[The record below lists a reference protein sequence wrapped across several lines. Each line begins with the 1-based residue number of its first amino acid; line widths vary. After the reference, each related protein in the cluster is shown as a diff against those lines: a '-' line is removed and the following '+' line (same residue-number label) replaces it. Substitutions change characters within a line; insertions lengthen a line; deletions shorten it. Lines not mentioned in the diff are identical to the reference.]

1 MSKNIAG
8 KIKINSFAD
17 IVGGDEP
24 SVTEILLTQLHD
36 FNNHPFKVLDDEK
49 MDETVNSIKEHGV
62 LIPGVVRPLMTGG
75 YEIISG
81 HRRKRACEIAGFETM
96 PAIIK
101 NYSDDEAVIAMVD
114 SNIYREDI
122 LPSEKARA
130 YKMKYEA
137 EKHQGKETEK
147 NGKTIELMASASGES
162 SKTIQRYIWLSR
174 LSDILLQMVDDK
186 KLSFVCG
193 VDLSFLK
200 EKEQKWVEDV
210 IEELSD
216 TDGFRISPAQSLK
229 IKEYSN
235 QNELSKALVKEILS
249 VEKQIQKKIS
259 FKREKLSQYFEE
271 TTSDEEIE
279 NTIIELLEKWKR
291 EKGDF

>member
-1 MSKNIAG
+1 MSRSIEG

-17 IVGGDEP
+17 IVGAKKDA
-24 SVTEILLTQLHD
+24 VAEIPLADLHE
-36 FNNHPFKVLDDEK
+36 FRNHPFRVLDDEK
-49 MDETVNSIKEHGV
+49 MEETVASIKEHGILV
-62 LIPGVVRPLMTGG
+62 PGIVRPLIDGG

-81 HRRKRACEIAGFETM
+81 HRRKRACEILGLETM

-130 YKMKYEA
+130 YKMKYDA

-147 NGKTIELMASASGES
+147 NGKTIDLMASASGES

-174 LSDILLQMVDDK
+174 LNEKLLKMVDDK

-193 VDLSFLK
+193 VDISFIK
-200 EKEQKWVEDV
+200 EKEQKWVEE
-210 IEELSD
+210 IINELSD
-216 TDGFRISPAQSLK
+216 TDGFRISPMQSAK
-229 IKEYSN
+229 IKGYSA
-235 QNELSKALVKEILS
+235 QNELSKALVREILS
-249 VEKQIQKKIS
+249 VEKQGTKKIS
-259 FKREKLSQYFEE
+259 FKRDKLSQYFDE
-271 TTSDEEIE
+271 TASDEEIE
-279 NTIIELLEKWKR
+279 NTIISLLEKWKQ
-291 EKGDF
+291 EKGD